1 MASKRFWKGFA
12 AGAAAGTGAGFGSWL
27 LSRAV
32 FHRSDSAV
40 VRLEKSV
47 QIGRPV
53 EEVVRAWSDFERLP
67 SLVRM
72 VEEVRVRGQRSH
84 WKMRLNG
91 RCVEWDAELT
101 QNIPNQSLA
110 WKSRSGP
117 KHTGRINFS
126 PLGGDTE
133 VHVVMNYAPPGGE
146 LAGDLLGQTAA
157 LENHLAQAL
166 RDFKAALEGKGQETA
181 ETPTETEGWR
191 KRS

>member
-47 QIGRPV
+47 QIGRPI

-91 RCVEWDAELT
+91 RSVEWDADLT
-101 QNIPNQSLA
+101 QNIPNH
-110 WKSRSGP
+110 WRGSRG
-117 KHTGRINFS
+117 
-126 PLGGDTE
+126 
-133 VHVVMNYAPPGGE
+133 
-146 LAGDLLGQTAA
+146 AA
-157 LENHLAQAL
+157 LSTLVASTS
-166 RDFKAALEGKGQETA
+166 R
-181 ETPTETEGWR
+181 P
-191 KRS
+191 